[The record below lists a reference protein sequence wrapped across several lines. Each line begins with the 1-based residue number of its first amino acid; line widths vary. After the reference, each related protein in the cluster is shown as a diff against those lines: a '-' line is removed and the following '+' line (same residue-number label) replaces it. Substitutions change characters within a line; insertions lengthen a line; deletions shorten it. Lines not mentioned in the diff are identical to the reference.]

1 MGFGQGLSGL
11 DAASQNLDVIGNN
24 IANANTVGFK
34 SATATFADIYATSR
48 VGLGVKVAS
57 IDQRFTVGNVT
68 STGGQYDLAIDGA
81 NGFFRMVDGSGA
93 VSYTR
98 NGQFGIDKDNNI
110 INAAGQQLTGYGP
123 GGVGTAPVPLS
134 LPTANIAPAAT
145 TKSGFTANLNA
156 NAAVI
161 PATTDFDPTNT
172 ATYTDSQPM
181 TVYDSLGNSHQLTT
195 YFAKRAGAAG
205 PPATSVYD
213 VYYTLDGAAMAPTTP
228 PDATTTPATPWGGAT
243 QLTFDTSGRL
253 LNNPPTVNLSFAT
266 PGGTGS
272 PAAPLA
278 IAMDYTGTSQF
289 GGDFS
294 AGFTPD
300 GNTTGEFTSISFGKD
315 GSIIANYTNG
325 KTQTVGTVALA
336 SFNNVNG
343 LQPIGDNA
351 WSETSESGQ
360 AVLGQPGTNGLANLQ
375 GQAVEASNVN
385 LSTELVNMIVAQR
398 TYQANTNTIKT
409 QDQVLQSLLA
419 IQ

>member
-34 SATATFADIYATSR
+34 AASATFADIYATSR

-81 NGFFRMVDGSGA
+81 NGFFRVVDTSGA

-98 NGQFGIDKDNNI
+98 NGQFGIDKNNNI
-110 INAAGQQLTGYGP
+110 VNASGQQLTGYGP
-123 GGVGTAPVPLS
+123 AGVGTAPVPLT
-134 LPTANIAPAAT
+134 LPTGNIPPQAT
-145 TKSGFTANLNA
+145 SASGFTANLNA
-156 NAAVI
+156 NAPVI
-161 PATTDFDPTNT
+161 NNATTPFDPTNQ

-181 TVYDSLGNSHQLTT
+181 TVYDSLGNSHQLTQ
-195 YFAKRAGAAG
+195 YFVKRAGT
-205 PPATSVYD
+205 ATTSAYD
-213 VYYTLDGAAMAPTTP
+213 VYYTLDGAAMNPTAASAATP
-228 PDATTTPATPWGGAT
+228 PVWTTTA
-243 QLTFDTSGRL
+243 QLTFDSSGRL
-253 LNNPPTVNLSFAT
+253 TNVPPTMALTAAN
-266 PGGTGS
+266 PGGPGS
-272 PAAPLA
+272 PAAAMA
-278 IAMDYTGTSQF
+278 ITMDYTGTSQF
-289 GGDFS
+289 GNDFS
-294 AGFTPD
+294 ADFTPN
-300 GNTTGEFTSISFGKD
+300 GNSSGEFTNITFGKD
-315 GSIIANYTNG
+315 GSIVANYSNG
-325 KTQTVGTVALA
+325 QTQTVGVVALA
-336 SFNNVNG
+336 NFNNVNG

-360 AVLGQPGTNGLANLQ
+360 AVLGQPGTNGLAGLQ
-375 GQAVEASNVN
+375 GQAVEESNVN

-409 QDQVLQSLLA
+409 QDQVLQSLLS

>member
-34 SATATFADIYATSR
+34 AATATFADIYATSR

-68 STGGQYDLAIDGA
+68 STGGQYDIAIDGA
-81 NGFFRMVDGSGA
+81 NGFFRLVDASGA
-93 VSYTR
+93 VTYTR
-98 NGQFGIDKDNNI
+98 NGQFGIDKNNNI

-123 GGVGTAPVPLS
+123 GGIGTAPVPLT
-134 LPTANIAPAAT
+134 LPTANIAPQAT
-145 TKSGFTANLNA
+145 TGSGFVANLDA

-161 PATTDFDPTNT
+161 DGTTSPFDPTKQ
-172 ATYTDSQPM
+172 ATYTTSQPM
-181 TVYDSLGNSHQLTT
+181 TVYDSLGNSHQLTQ
-195 YFAKRAGAAG
+195 YFAKRGANGAGN
-205 PPATSVYD
+205 SVYD
-213 VYYTLDGAAMAPTTP
+213 VYYTLDGAAMAPTT
-228 PDATTTPATPWGGAT
+228 ATAATPPVWGGAT
-243 QLTFDTSGRL
+243 QLTFDPSGRL
-253 LNNPPTVNLSFAT
+253 LNTPTSVNLSFLQ
-266 PGGTGS
+266 PGGTSS

-278 IAMDYTGTSQF
+278 ITMDYTGTTQF
-289 GGDFS
+289 GGDFK
-294 AGFTPD
+294 ADFTPD
-300 GNTTGEFTSISFGKD
+300 GNTSGEFTNISFGKD

-336 SFNNVNG
+336 NFNNVQG

-375 GQAVEASNVN
+375 GQSVEESNVN

-398 TYQANTNTIKT
+398 TYQANTQTIKT
-409 QDQVLQSLLA
+409 QDQVLQSLLN